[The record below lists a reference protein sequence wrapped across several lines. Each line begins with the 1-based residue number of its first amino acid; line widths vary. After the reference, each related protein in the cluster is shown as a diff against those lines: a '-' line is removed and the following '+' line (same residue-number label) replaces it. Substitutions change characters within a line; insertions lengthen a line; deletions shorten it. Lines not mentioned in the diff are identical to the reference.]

1 MTGSKQ
7 ASARNS
13 ENDVAHKG
21 DIDSKDLARLG
32 LTISKVSQ
40 IGRQLTF
47 ETAVRLS
54 DTVCLGLEEIGAF
67 SYCGPKS
74 ELKNSTI
81 GRFCSIA
88 PNVSIGAPEHP
99 IDWVS
104 SHPIQYDGL
113 TWFSESEHWTDFA
126 NPDLRWQGN
135 SHRTMIGNDVWIGR
149 NVVVRQGVKVGDG
162 AIIGANSFVNRDV
175 PSYAIVA
182 GQPARLIRYRF
193 SEETRDT
200 LLSLRWWDTMP
211 PKGEKLRYDIPES
224 FIERWQELR
233 ANGQLRRFEP
243 KRYCVQNAGGS
254 YKVQTLDSDQVAE
267 AEAISKRG

>member
-7 ASARNS
+7 ASAKTS
-13 ENDVAHKG
+13 AKDITHKEG
-21 DIDSKDLARLG
+21 IDAKGLARLG

-47 ETAVRLS
+47 ETAARLS

-74 ELKNSTI
+74 ELKNATI

-104 SHPIQYDGL
+104 SHPVQYDGL
-113 TWFSESEHWTDFA
+113 TWFSEAEHWTDFA
-126 NPDLRWQGN
+126 NPDLRWRGN

-149 NVVVRQGVKVGDG
+149 NVVVRQGVTVGDG

-175 PSYAIVA
+175 PSYAIFA

-193 SEETRDT
+193 SEETRDI
-200 LLSLRWWDTMP
+200 LLDLRWWDSLP
-211 PKGEKLRYDIPES
+211 PKGEHLRYDVPEN
-224 FIERWQELR
+224 FIKRWQELR
-233 ANGQLRRFEP
+233 SNGQLKRFEP
-243 KRYCVQNAGGS
+243 KQYCVRNVGGS
-254 YKVQTLDSDQVAE
+254 YEVKALGSDQIAE
-267 AEAISKRG
+267 TETISSRG